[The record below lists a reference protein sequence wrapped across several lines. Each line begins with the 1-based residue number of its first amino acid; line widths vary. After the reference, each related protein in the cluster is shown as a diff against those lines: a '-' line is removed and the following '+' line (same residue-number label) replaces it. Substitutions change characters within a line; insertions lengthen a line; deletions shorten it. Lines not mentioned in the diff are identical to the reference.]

1 MEHAVVRR
9 SGATY
14 SALGHLAQ
22 QLELSSSKTD
32 DGRESKGEKLHGDG
46 CGISCIRFRER
57 VKASKQAM
65 RMNGKCRAK
74 DVDEGQETNSG
85 DVQVLEI
92 VAVLRCYHLP
102 GAKESRPQKIQPTVR
117 DGH

>member
-1 MEHAVVRR
+1 MVPVKHSSYSHISVQCMKHAVNRR

-22 QLELSSSKTD
+22 QLELGSSKTD

-57 VKASKQAM
+57 VKASKQSM
-65 RMNGKCRAK
+65 RMNGKRRAK
-74 DVDEGQETNSG
+74 DVDEGQ
-85 DVQVLEI
+85 
-92 VAVLRCYHLP
+92 
-102 GAKESRPQKIQPTVR
+102 R
-117 DGH
+117 DQLWGCAGT